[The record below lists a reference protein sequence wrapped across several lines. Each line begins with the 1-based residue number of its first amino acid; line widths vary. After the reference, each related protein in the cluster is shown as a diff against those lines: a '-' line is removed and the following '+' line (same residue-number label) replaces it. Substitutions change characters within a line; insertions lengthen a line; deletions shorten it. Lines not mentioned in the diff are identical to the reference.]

1 MKPQQKILIVFYS
14 RTGTTKKVAW
24 TILNFLK
31 SFVKLKK
38 INVDIEEI
46 IDTKDRSG
54 AIGYLFAGK
63 DATLKTLTKIKN
75 LNYNSAKYDIIIIG
89 TPVWA
94 FTMSTP
100 IRTYILQNKAK
111 LKTYA
116 KVAFFCT
123 QGGSGSERTFREME
137 KLCGKTPIALL
148 ELTTKEVMQ
157 NSSGKK
163 VMGFV
168 ERILMC

>member
-1 MKPQQKILIVFYS
+1 MKSNPKILIVFYS
-14 RTGTTKKVAW
+14 RTGTTKKAVWA
-24 TILNFLK
+24 ILNSLTSFIK
-31 SFVKLKK
+31 SKK

-63 DATLKTLTKIKN
+63 DATLKSLTRIKKSR
-75 LNYNSAKYDIIIIG
+75 YNSAKYDLIIIG

-111 LKTYA
+111 LNPSA
-116 KVAFFCT
+116 KAAFFCT

-137 KLCGKTPIALL
+137 KVCGKKPVALL
-148 ELTTKEVMQ
+148 ELTKKEVMQ
-157 NSSGKK
+157 NLSEKK
-163 VMGFV
+163 VRGFV
-168 ERILMC
+168 ERILM